1 MALRR
6 FGIVLLSGDRRGFF
20 PRFNLFAG
28 RRWSCCSGLG
38 GRRRFNALFKEAAG
52 HALAQLIAPV
62 AGSADA
68 ALVFGRLD
76 LERTMDVM
84 LHADPAFVLIER
96 AMHFGVLADST
107 AHDAARLMPV
117 QDQFPV
123 LTLQAQTDALRDV
136 ERDRG
141 CNE

>member
-1 MALRR
+1 MAPSG
-6 FGIVLLSGDRRGFF
+6 FGIVLLSGDRGGFC
-20 PRFNLFAG
+20 PRVSLFADHRG
-28 RRWSCCSGLG
+28 SCCSDLG
-38 GRRRFNALFKEAAG
+38 GCRRFNALFKEEAG
-52 HALAQLIAPV
+52 HARAQLIAPV

-107 AHDAARLMPV
+107 AHDAARLMAV